1 MDVSSLLTW
10 QNTDGGWGYH
20 HGGSSTEPTTFAL
33 LALFVSGCGQTVAG
47 QRAVQWLAAS
57 QRSDGGWPP
66 RPDVDQSTWVTALPL
81 ILPKTMRA
89 QLHIIRAKEWILSQQ
104 GRESR
109 WPQRLSSYLLG
120 GQNPLDTSQ
129 EGWPFYPDA
138 AAWVAPTALTILALE
153 KFRSDGHAQSRCT
166 SGRAFLLSRMCHDG
180 GWNHGSFRALG
191 YDLDSYPETTGLALL
206 ALHKE
211 TKLTKQSLTRAELQ
225 LSQVR
230 SREAACWLQLG
241 LLAHARS
248 ASSKRND
255 LRPARS
261 VMEVALTILADTA
274 ACGNN
279 VFLTS
284 DETA

>member
-20 HGGSSTEPTTFAL
+20 RGGSTTEPTTFAL
-33 LALFVSGCGQTVAG
+33 LALSVSGCGQTVAAE
-47 QRAVQWLAAS
+47 RAVQWLAAS

-66 RPDVDQSTWVTALPL
+66 SRDVKQSTWVTALAL

-89 QLHIIRAKEWILSQQ
+89 QLRINRAKEWILSQQ

-109 WPQRLSSYLLG
+109 WRQRLSNYLLG
-120 GQNPLDTSQ
+120 DQNPLDTAQ

-153 KFRSDGHAQSRCT
+153 RFRWDSHAQSRC
-166 SGRAFLLSRMCHDG
+166 SLGRAFLLSRMCQDG

-211 TKLTKQSLTRAELQ
+211 KTLREESLARAELQ
-225 LSQVR
+225 LSEVR
-230 SREAACWLQLG
+230 SREATCWLQLG

-261 VMEVALTILADTA
+261 VMEVALTILADA
-274 ACGNN
+274 AASGNN
-279 VFLTS
+279 AFVTS